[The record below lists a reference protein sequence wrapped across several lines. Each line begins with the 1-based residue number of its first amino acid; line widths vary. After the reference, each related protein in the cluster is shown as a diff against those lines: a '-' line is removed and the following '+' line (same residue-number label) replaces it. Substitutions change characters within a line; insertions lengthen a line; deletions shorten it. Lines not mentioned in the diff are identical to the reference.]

1 MFFNFF
7 LYSFLKL
14 FWNPYFNLLG
24 GYGTMEELLEMI
36 AWSQLGIHDK
46 PVLNMD
52 LPDLIFTFTLIFFL
66 NLEFGLQFHI
76 G

>member
-1 MFFNFF
+1 
-7 LYSFLKL
+7 
-14 FWNPYFNLLG
+14 
-24 GYGTMEELLEMI
+24 MEELLEMI